1 MGLLD
6 QIIVEVSSKAF
17 DKAKAGNR
25 VYGLLGTSKNVCVRV
40 LLGKEVE
47 DTSYHPDSNTQY
59 KKFLNCVVEFAE
71 SYELLRMGKVIKG
84 LSQYDKPVWIFP
96 ERLF

>member
-17 DKAKAGNR
+17 YRAEAGKR
-25 VYGLLGTSKNVCVRV
+25 VYGQLGTSKNVCVRV

-47 DTSYHPDSNTQY
+47 DTSYHPDPNTQY
-59 KKFLNCVVEFAE
+59 RKFLNCAVEFAE
-71 SYELLRMGKVIKG
+71 NHELLRMGKVIKG
-84 LSQYDKPVWIFP
+84 LSQYGKPVWIFP